1 MKKKLLICLVVLGLT
16 SGCGKVTTL
25 PNGDEALVSF
35 TNENLGISAGDLYN
49 KIKNTALSSLLDM
62 IDTKILLDKY
72 PDKESDANKYVD
84 EQYDLIKNNYKDDNG
99 KFDESKLKEEIYTY
113 YGITDIDKFKDII
126 RLNYYRTEAVN
137 DYAKKSIT
145 DKQIQKYYDE
155 NVYGDI
161 SCKHILITPEVT
173 DSMTDDEK
181 SAADKEALNKAKD
194 IIKKLKNGESFDD
207 LAKEYSNDTSN
218 KDKGGDL
225 GYFNTGDMLEE
236 FEKAAFAL
244 KKGKYTTTPVKTK
257 YGYHIIL
264 KTDEKEKPS
273 LEDKKDE
280 IINTLATELKS
291 SDATLSINALV
302 ELRKSYGM
310 NIQDDEMNKLYS
322 TYVSN
327 SLLNAKSNSSSSK

>member
-1 MKKKLLICLVVLGLT
+1 MKKKLLICLAVLGLT
-16 SGCGKVTTL
+16 SGCGKVSTL
-25 PNGDEALVSF
+25 PNGDDALVSF
-35 TNENLGISAGDLYN
+35 SNTNLGISAGDLYSEV
-49 KIKNTALSSLLDM
+49 KGTALSKLIDM

-72 PDKESDANKYVD
+72 PDKSSDADKYVN
-84 EQYDLIKNNYKDDNG
+84 EQYDLIKTNFKDDKG
-99 KFDESKLKEEIYTY
+99 KFDEEALKEQIYAY

-137 DYAKKSIT
+137 DYAKNSVT

-161 SCKHILITPEVT
+161 SCKHILITPAVT
-173 DSMTDDEK
+173 DNMSDEDK
-181 SAADKEALNKAKD
+181 TKADKEALQKAKD

-207 LAKEYSNDTSN
+207 LAKEYSDDTSN

-273 LEDKKDE
+273 LEDKKEE
-280 IINTLATELKS
+280 IINTLASEAKS
-291 SDATLSINALV
+291 NDTALSINALV
-302 ELRKSYGM
+302 ELRKEYGM
-310 NIQDDEMNKLYS
+310 NIEDDEMSKLYS
-322 TYVSN
+322 TYISN
-327 SLLNAKSNSSSSK
+327 SLLSAKSNSSK

>member
-1 MKKKLLICLVVLGLT
+1 MKKKLLICLAVLGLT
-16 SGCGKVTTL
+16 SGCGKVSTL
-25 PNGDEALVSF
+25 PNGDDALVSF
-35 TNENLGISAGDLYN
+35 SNTNLGISAGDLYSEV
-49 KIKNTALSSLLDM
+49 KGTALSKLIDM

-72 PDKESDANKYVD
+72 PDKSSDADKYVS
-84 EQYDLIKNNYKDDNG
+84 EQYDLIKTNFKDDKG
-99 KFDESKLKEEIYTY
+99 KFDEESLKEQIYAY

-137 DYAKKSIT
+137 DYAKKSVT

-161 SCKHILITPEVT
+161 SCKHILITPAVT
-173 DSMTDDEK
+173 DDMSDEDK
-181 SAADKEALNKAKD
+181 TKADKEALQKAKD

-207 LAKEYSNDTSN
+207 LAKEYSDDTSN

-273 LEDKKDE
+273 LEDKKEE
-280 IINTLATELKS
+280 IINTLVSEAKS
-291 SDATLSINALV
+291 NDTALSINALV
-302 ELRKSYGM
+302 ELRKEYGM
-310 NIQDDEMNKLYS
+310 NIEDDEMSKLYS
-322 TYVSN
+322 TYISN
-327 SLLNAKSNSSSSK
+327 SLLSAKSNSSK

>member
-1 MKKKLLICLVVLGLT
+1 MKKKLLICLAVLGLT
-16 SGCGKVTTL
+16 SGCGKVSTL
-25 PNGDEALVSF
+25 PNGDDALVSF
-35 TNENLGISAGDLYN
+35 SNTNLGISAGDLYSEV
-49 KIKNTALSSLLDM
+49 KSTALSKLIDM

-72 PDKESDANKYVD
+72 PDKSSDADKYVN
-84 EQYDLIKNNYKDDNG
+84 EQYDLIKTNFKDDKG
-99 KFDESKLKEEIYTY
+99 KFDEESLKKQIYAY

-137 DYAKKSIT
+137 DYAKNSVT
-145 DKQIQKYYDE
+145 DKQIQNYYDE

-161 SCKHILITPEVT
+161 SCKHILITPAVT
-173 DSMTDDEK
+173 DNMSDEDK
-181 SAADKEALNKAKD
+181 TKADKEALQKAKD
-194 IIKKLKNGESFDD
+194 IIKKLKKGESFDD
-207 LAKEYSNDTSN
+207 LAKEYSDDTSN

-273 LEDKKDE
+273 LEDKKEE
-280 IINTLATELKS
+280 IIKTLASEAKS
-291 SDATLSINALV
+291 SDAALSINALV
-302 ELRKSYGM
+302 ELRKEYGM
-310 NIQDDEMNKLYS
+310 NIEDDEMSKLYS
-322 TYVSN
+322 TYISN
-327 SLLNAKSNSSSSK
+327 SLLSAKSNSSK

>member
-1 MKKKLLICLVVLGLT
+1 MKKKLLICLAVLGLT
-16 SGCGKVTTL
+16 SGCGKVSTL
-25 PNGDEALVSF
+25 PNGNDALVSF
-35 TNENLGISAGDLYN
+35 SNTNLGISAGDLYSEV
-49 KIKNTALSSLLDM
+49 KGTALSKLIDM

-72 PDKESDANKYVD
+72 PDKSSDADKYVN
-84 EQYDLIKNNYKDDNG
+84 EQYDLIKTNFKDDKG
-99 KFDESKLKEEIYTY
+99 KFDEEALKEQIYAY

-137 DYAKKSIT
+137 DYAKKSVT

-161 SCKHILITPEVT
+161 SCKHILITPAVT
-173 DSMTDDEK
+173 DNMSDEDK
-181 SAADKEALNKAKD
+181 TKADKEALQKAKD

-207 LAKEYSNDTSN
+207 LAKEYSDDTSN

-273 LEDKKDE
+273 LEDKKEE
-280 IINTLATELKS
+280 IIKTLSSEAKS
-291 SDATLSINALV
+291 KDTALSINALV
-302 ELRKSYGM
+302 ELRKEYGM
-310 NIQDDEMNKLYS
+310 NIEDDEMSKLYS
-322 TYVSN
+322 TYISN
-327 SLLNAKSNSSSSK
+327 SLLSAKSKSSK

>member
-1 MKKKLLICLVVLGLT
+1 MKKKLLICLAVLGLT
-16 SGCGKVTTL
+16 SGCGKVSTL
-25 PNGDEALVSF
+25 PNGDDALVSF
-35 TNENLGISAGDLYN
+35 SNTNLGISAGDLYSEV
-49 KIKNTALSSLLDM
+49 KGTALSKLIDM

-72 PDKESDANKYVD
+72 PDKSSDADKYVN
-84 EQYDLIKNNYKDDNG
+84 EQYDLIKTNFKDDKG
-99 KFDESKLKEEIYTY
+99 KFDEESLKEQIYAY

-137 DYAKKSIT
+137 DYAKKSVT

-161 SCKHILITPEVT
+161 SCKHILITPAVT
-173 DSMTDDEK
+173 DDMSDEDK
-181 SAADKEALNKAKD
+181 TKADKEALQKAKD

-207 LAKEYSNDTSN
+207 LAKEYSDDTSN

-257 YGYHIIL
+257 YGYDIIL

-273 LEDKKDE
+273 LEDKKEE
-280 IINTLATELKS
+280 IINTLVSEAKS
-291 SDATLSINALV
+291 NDTALSINALV
-302 ELRKSYGM
+302 ELRKEYGM
-310 NIQDDEMNKLYS
+310 NIEDDEMSKLYS
-322 TYVSN
+322 TYISN
-327 SLLNAKSNSSSSK
+327 SLLSAKSNSSK

>member
-1 MKKKLLICLVVLGLT
+1 MKKKLLICLAVLGLT
-16 SGCGKVTTL
+16 SGCGKVSTL
-25 PNGDEALVSF
+25 PNGDDALVSF
-35 TNENLGISAGDLYN
+35 SNTNLGISAGDLYSEV
-49 KIKNTALSSLLDM
+49 KGTALSKLIDM

-72 PDKESDANKYVD
+72 PDKSSDADKYVN
-84 EQYDLIKNNYKDDNG
+84 EQYDLIKTNFKDDKG
-99 KFDESKLKEEIYTY
+99 KFDEESLKEQIYAY

-137 DYAKKSIT
+137 DYAKKSVT

-161 SCKHILITPEVT
+161 SCKHILITPAVT
-173 DSMTDDEK
+173 DDMSDEDK
-181 SAADKEALNKAKD
+181 TKADKEALQKAKD

-207 LAKEYSNDTSN
+207 LAKEYSDDTSN

-273 LEDKKDE
+273 LEDKKEE
-280 IINTLATELKS
+280 IISTLVSEAKS
-291 SDATLSINALV
+291 NDTALSINALV
-302 ELRKSYGM
+302 ELRKEYGM
-310 NIQDDEMNKLYS
+310 NIEDDEMSKLYS
-322 TYVSN
+322 TYISN
-327 SLLNAKSNSSSSK
+327 SLLSAKSNSSK

>member
-1 MKKKLLICLVVLGLT
+1 MKKKLLICLAVLGLT
-16 SGCGKVTTL
+16 SGCGKVSTL
-25 PNGDEALVSF
+25 PNGNDALVSF
-35 TNENLGISAGDLYN
+35 SNTNLGISAGDLYSEV
-49 KIKNTALSSLLDM
+49 KSTALSKLIDM

-72 PDKESDANKYVD
+72 PDKSSDADKYVN
-84 EQYDLIKNNYKDDNG
+84 EQYDLIKTNFKDDKG
-99 KFDESKLKEEIYTY
+99 KFDEEALKEQIYAY

-137 DYAKKSIT
+137 DYAKKSVT

-161 SCKHILITPEVT
+161 SCKHILITPAVT
-173 DSMTDDEK
+173 DNMSDEDK
-181 SAADKEALNKAKD
+181 TKADKEALQKAKD

-207 LAKEYSNDTSN
+207 LAKEYSDDTSN

-273 LEDKKDE
+273 LEDKKEE
-280 IINTLATELKS
+280 IIKTLASEAKS
-291 SDATLSINALV
+291 KDTALSINALV
-302 ELRKSYGM
+302 ELRKEYGM
-310 NIQDDEMNKLYS
+310 NIEDDEMSKLYS
-322 TYVSN
+322 TYISN
-327 SLLNAKSNSSSSK
+327 SLLSAKSNSSK

>member
-1 MKKKLLICLVVLGLT
+1 MKKKLLICLAVLGLT
-16 SGCGKVTTL
+16 SGCGKVSTL
-25 PNGDEALVSF
+25 PNGDDALVSF
-35 TNENLGISAGDLYN
+35 SNTNLGISAGDLYGEV
-49 KIKNTALSSLLDM
+49 KGTALSKLIDM

-72 PDKESDANKYVD
+72 PDKSSDADKYVN
-84 EQYDLIKNNYKDDNG
+84 EQYDLIKNNFKDDKG
-99 KFDESKLKEEIYTY
+99 KFDEESLKEQIYAY

-137 DYAKKSIT
+137 DYAKKSVT

-161 SCKHILITPEVT
+161 SCKHILITPAVT
-173 DSMTDDEK
+173 DDMSDEDK
-181 SAADKEALNKAKD
+181 TKADKEALQKAKD

-207 LAKEYSNDTSN
+207 LAKEYSDDTSN

-273 LEDKKDE
+273 LEDKKEE
-280 IINTLATELKS
+280 IINTLVSEAKS
-291 SDATLSINALV
+291 NDTALSINALV
-302 ELRKSYGM
+302 ELRKEYGM
-310 NIQDDEMNKLYS
+310 NIEDDEMSKLYS
-322 TYVSN
+322 TYISN
-327 SLLNAKSNSSSSK
+327 SLLSAKSNSSK

>member
-1 MKKKLLICLVVLGLT
+1 MKKKLLICLAVLGLT
-16 SGCGKVTTL
+16 SGCGKVSTL
-25 PNGDEALVSF
+25 PNGNEALVSF
-35 TNENLGISAGDLYN
+35 SNTNLGISAGDLYSEV
-49 KIKNTALSSLLDM
+49 KGTALSKLIDM

-72 PDKESDANKYVD
+72 PDKSSDADKYVN
-84 EQYDLIKNNYKDDNG
+84 EQYDLIKTNFKDDKG
-99 KFDESKLKEEIYTY
+99 KFDEESLKEQIYAY

-137 DYAKKSIT
+137 DYAKKSVT

-161 SCKHILITPEVT
+161 SCKHILITPAVT
-173 DSMTDDEK
+173 DNMSDEDK
-181 SAADKEALNKAKD
+181 TKADKEALQKAKD

-207 LAKEYSNDTSN
+207 LAKEYSDDTSN

-273 LEDKKDE
+273 LEDKKEE
-280 IINTLATELKS
+280 IIKTLASEAKS
-291 SDATLSINALV
+291 KDTALSINALV
-302 ELRKSYGM
+302 ELRKEYGM
-310 NIQDDEMNKLYS
+310 NIEDDEMSKLYS
-322 TYVSN
+322 TYISN
-327 SLLNAKSNSSSSK
+327 SLLSAKSNSSK

>member
-1 MKKKLLICLVVLGLT
+1 MKKKLLICLAVLGLT
-16 SGCGKVTTL
+16 SGCGKVSTL
-25 PNGDEALVSF
+25 PNGDDALVSF
-35 TNENLGISAGDLYN
+35 SNTNLGISAGDLYSEV
-49 KIKNTALSSLLDM
+49 KGTALSKLIDM

-72 PDKESDANKYVD
+72 PEKSSDADKYVN
-84 EQYDLIKNNYKDDNG
+84 EQYDLIKTNFKDDNG
-99 KFDESKLKEEIYTY
+99 KFDEESLKEQIYAY

-137 DYAKKSIT
+137 DYAKNSVT

-161 SCKHILITPEVT
+161 SCKHILITPAVT
-173 DSMTDDEK
+173 DDMSDEDK
-181 SAADKEALNKAKD
+181 TKADKEALQKAKD

-207 LAKEYSNDTSN
+207 LAKEYSDDTSN

-273 LEDKKDE
+273 LEDKKEE
-280 IINTLATELKS
+280 IIDTLASEAKS
-291 SDATLSINALV
+291 NDTALSINALV
-302 ELRKSYGM
+302 ELRKEYGM
-310 NIQDDEMNKLYS
+310 NIEDDEMNKLYS
-322 TYVSN
+322 TYISN
-327 SLLNAKSNSSSSK
+327 SLLSAKSNSSK

>member
-1 MKKKLLICLVVLGLT
+1 MKKKLLICLAVLGLT
-16 SGCGKVTTL
+16 SGCGKVSTL
-25 PNGDEALVSF
+25 PNGDDALVSF
-35 TNENLGISAGDLYN
+35 SNTNLGISAGDLYSEV
-49 KIKNTALSSLLDM
+49 KGTALSKLIDM

-72 PDKESDANKYVD
+72 PDKSSDADKYVN
-84 EQYDLIKNNYKDDNG
+84 EQYDLIKNNFKDDKG
-99 KFDESKLKEEIYTY
+99 KFDEESLKEQIYAY
-113 YGITDIDKFKDII
+113 YGITGIDKFKDII

-137 DYAKKSIT
+137 DYAKKSVT

-161 SCKHILITPEVT
+161 SCKHILITPAVT
-173 DSMTDDEK
+173 DDMSDEDK
-181 SAADKEALNKAKD
+181 TKADKEALQKAKD

-207 LAKEYSNDTSN
+207 LAKEYSDDTSN

-273 LEDKKDE
+273 LEDKKEE
-280 IINTLATELKS
+280 IINTLVSEAKS
-291 SDATLSINALV
+291 NDTALSINALV
-302 ELRKSYGM
+302 ELRKEYGM
-310 NIQDDEMNKLYS
+310 NIEDDELSKLYS
-322 TYVSN
+322 TYISN
-327 SLLNAKSNSSSSK
+327 SLLSAKSNSSK

>member
-1 MKKKLLICLVVLGLT
+1 MKKKLLICLAVLGLT
-16 SGCGKVTTL
+16 SGCGKVSTL
-25 PNGDEALVSF
+25 PNGDDALVSF
-35 TNENLGISAGDLYN
+35 SNTNLGISAGDLYSEV
-49 KIKNTALSSLLDM
+49 KGTALSKLIDM

-72 PDKESDANKYVD
+72 PDKSSDADKYVN
-84 EQYDLIKNNYKDDNG
+84 EQYDLIKTNFKDDKG
-99 KFDESKLKEEIYTY
+99 KFDEESLKEQIYAY

-137 DYAKKSIT
+137 DYAKKSVT

-161 SCKHILITPEVT
+161 SCKHILITPAVT
-173 DSMTDDEK
+173 DDMSDEDK
-181 SAADKEALNKAKD
+181 TKADKEALQKAKD

-207 LAKEYSNDTSN
+207 LAKEYSDDTSN

-236 FEKAAFAL
+236 FENAAFAL

-273 LEDKKDE
+273 LEDKKEE
-280 IINTLATELKS
+280 IINTLVSEAKS
-291 SDATLSINALV
+291 NDTALSINALV
-302 ELRKSYGM
+302 ELRKEYGM
-310 NIQDDEMNKLYS
+310 NIEDDEMSKLYS
-322 TYVSN
+322 TYISN
-327 SLLNAKSNSSSSK
+327 SLLSAKSNSSK

>member
-1 MKKKLLICLVVLGLT
+1 MKKKLLICLAVLGLT
-16 SGCGKVTTL
+16 SGCGKVSTL
-25 PNGDEALVSF
+25 PNGDDALVSF
-35 TNENLGISAGDLYN
+35 SNTNLGISAGDLYSEV
-49 KIKNTALSSLLDM
+49 KGTALSKLIDM

-72 PDKESDANKYVD
+72 PDKSSDADKYVN
-84 EQYDLIKNNYKDDNG
+84 EQYDLIKTNFKDDKG
-99 KFDESKLKEEIYTY
+99 KFDEEALKEQIYAY

-137 DYAKKSIT
+137 DYAKKSVT

-161 SCKHILITPEVT
+161 SCKHILITPAVT
-173 DSMTDDEK
+173 DDMSDEDK
-181 SAADKEALNKAKD
+181 TKADKEALQKAKD

-207 LAKEYSNDTSN
+207 LAKEYSDDTSN

-273 LEDKKDE
+273 LEDKKEE
-280 IINTLATELKS
+280 IIKTLASEAKS
-291 SDATLSINALV
+291 NDTVLSINALV
-302 ELRKSYGM
+302 ELRKEYGM
-310 NIQDDEMNKLYS
+310 NIEDDEMSKLYS
-322 TYVSN
+322 TYISN
-327 SLLNAKSNSSSSK
+327 SLLSAKSNSSK

>member
-1 MKKKLLICLVVLGLT
+1 MKKKLLICLAVLGLT
-16 SGCGKVTTL
+16 SGCGKVSTL
-25 PNGDEALVSF
+25 PNGNDALVSF
-35 TNENLGISAGDLYN
+35 SNTNLGISAGDLYSEV
-49 KIKNTALSSLLDM
+49 KGTALSKLIDM

-72 PDKESDANKYVD
+72 PDKSSDADKYVN
-84 EQYDLIKNNYKDDNG
+84 EQYDLIKTNFKDDKG
-99 KFDESKLKEEIYTY
+99 KFDEESLKEQIYAY

-137 DYAKKSIT
+137 DYAKKSVT

-161 SCKHILITPEVT
+161 SCKHILITPAVT
-173 DSMTDDEK
+173 DNMSDEDK
-181 SAADKEALNKAKD
+181 TKADKEALQKAKD

-207 LAKEYSNDTSN
+207 LAKEYSDDTSN

-273 LEDKKDE
+273 LEDKKEE
-280 IINTLATELKS
+280 IIKTLASEAKS
-291 SDATLSINALV
+291 KDTALSINALV
-302 ELRKSYGM
+302 ELRKEYGM
-310 NIQDDEMNKLYS
+310 NIEDDEMNKLYS
-322 TYVSN
+322 TYISN
-327 SLLNAKSNSSSSK
+327 SLLSAKSKSSK

>member
-1 MKKKLLICLVVLGLT
+1 MKKKLLICLAVLGLT
-16 SGCGKVTTL
+16 SGCGKVSTL
-25 PNGDEALVSF
+25 PNGDDALVSF
-35 TNENLGISAGDLYN
+35 SNTNLGISAGDLYSEV
-49 KIKNTALSSLLDM
+49 KGTALSKLIDM

-72 PDKESDANKYVD
+72 PDKSSDADKYVN
-84 EQYDLIKNNYKDDNG
+84 EQYDLIKTNFKDDKG
-99 KFDESKLKEEIYTY
+99 KFDEESLKEQIYAY

-137 DYAKKSIT
+137 DYAKKSVT

-161 SCKHILITPEVT
+161 SCKHILITPAVT
-173 DSMTDDEK
+173 DDMSDEDK
-181 SAADKEALNKAKD
+181 TKADKEALQKAKD

-207 LAKEYSNDTSN
+207 LAKEYSDDTSN

-273 LEDKKDE
+273 LEDKKEE
-280 IINTLATELKS
+280 IIKTLADDAKS
-291 SDATLSINALV
+291 KDTALSINALI
-302 ELRKSYGM
+302 ELRKEYGM
-310 NIQDDEMNKLYS
+310 NIEDDEMSKLYS
-322 TYVSN
+322 TYISN
-327 SLLNAKSNSSSSK
+327 SLLSAKSNSSK

>member
-1 MKKKLLICLVVLGLT
+1 MRKFRFLLATLLLVAIPLGVNAEE
-16 SGCGKVTTL
+16 K
-25 PNGDEALVSF
+25 
-35 TNENLGISAGDLYN
+35 
-49 KIKNTALSSLLDM
+49 
-62 IDTKILLDKY
+62 
-72 PDKESDANKYVD
+72 
-84 EQYDLIKNNYKDDNG
+84 LIKTNFKDDKG
-99 KFDESKLKEEIYTY
+99 KFDEESLKEQIYAY

-137 DYAKKSIT
+137 DYAKKSVT

-161 SCKHILITPEVT
+161 SCKHILITPAVT
-173 DSMTDDEK
+173 DDMSDEDK
-181 SAADKEALNKAKD
+181 TKADKEALQKAKD

-207 LAKEYSNDTSN
+207 LAKEYSDDTSN

-273 LEDKKDE
+273 LEDKKEE
-280 IINTLATELKS
+280 IINTLVSEAKS
-291 SDATLSINALV
+291 NDTALSINALV
-302 ELRKSYGM
+302 ELRKEYGM
-310 NIQDDEMNKLYS
+310 NIEDDEMSKLYS
-322 TYVSN
+322 TYISN
-327 SLLNAKSNSSSSK
+327 SLLSAKSNSSK

>member
-1 MKKKLLICLVVLGLT
+1 MKKKLLICLAVLGLT
-16 SGCGKVTTL
+16 SGCGKVSTL
-25 PNGDEALVSF
+25 PNGDDALVSF
-35 TNENLGISAGDLYN
+35 SNTNLGISAGDLYSEV
-49 KIKNTALSSLLDM
+49 KGTALSKLIDM

-72 PDKESDANKYVD
+72 PDKSSDADKYVN
-84 EQYDLIKNNYKDDNG
+84 EQYDLIKTNFKDDKG
-99 KFDESKLKEEIYTY
+99 KFDEESLKEQIYAY

-126 RLNYYRTEAVN
+126 RLNYYRTEAIN
-137 DYAKKSIT
+137 DYAKKSVT

-161 SCKHILITPEVT
+161 SCKHILITPAVT
-173 DSMTDDEK
+173 DDMSDEDK
-181 SAADKEALNKAKD
+181 TKADKEALQKAKD

-207 LAKEYSNDTSN
+207 LAKEYSDDTSN

-273 LEDKKDE
+273 LEDKKEE
-280 IINTLATELKS
+280 IIKTLADDAKS
-291 SDATLSINALV
+291 KDTALSINALV
-302 ELRKSYGM
+302 ELRKEYGM
-310 NIQDDEMNKLYS
+310 NIEDDEMSKLYS
-322 TYVSN
+322 TYISN
-327 SLLNAKSNSSSSK
+327 SLLSAKSNSSK

>member
-1 MKKKLLICLVVLGLT
+1 MKKKLLICLAVLGLT
-16 SGCGKVTTL
+16 SGCGKVSTL
-25 PNGDEALVSF
+25 PNGNDALVSF
-35 TNENLGISAGDLYN
+35 SNTNLGISAGDLYSEV
-49 KIKNTALSSLLDM
+49 KGTALSKLIDM

-72 PDKESDANKYVD
+72 PDKSSDADKYVN
-84 EQYDLIKNNYKDDNG
+84 EQYDLIKTNFKDDKG
-99 KFDESKLKEEIYTY
+99 KFDEESLKEQIYAY

-137 DYAKKSIT
+137 DYAKKSVT

-161 SCKHILITPEVT
+161 SCKHILITPAVT
-173 DSMTDDEK
+173 DNMSDEDK
-181 SAADKEALNKAKD
+181 TKADKEALQKAKD

-207 LAKEYSNDTSN
+207 LVKEYSDDTSN

-273 LEDKKDE
+273 LEDKKEE
-280 IINTLATELKS
+280 IIKTLASEAKS
-291 SDATLSINALV
+291 KDTALSINALV
-302 ELRKSYGM
+302 ELRKEYGM
-310 NIQDDEMNKLYS
+310 NIEDDEMSKLYS
-322 TYVSN
+322 TYISN
-327 SLLNAKSNSSSSK
+327 SLLSAKSNSSK

>member
-1 MKKKLLICLVVLGLT
+1 MKKKLLICLAVLGLT
-16 SGCGKVTTL
+16 SGCGKVSTL
-25 PNGDEALVSF
+25 PNGDDALVSF
-35 TNENLGISAGDLYN
+35 SNTNLGISAGDLYSEV
-49 KIKNTALSSLLDM
+49 KGTALSKLIDM

-72 PDKESDANKYVD
+72 PDKSSDADKYVN
-84 EQYDLIKNNYKDDNG
+84 EQYDLIKTNFKDDNG
-99 KFDESKLKEEIYTY
+99 KFDEESLKEQIYAY

-137 DYAKKSIT
+137 DYAKNSVT

-161 SCKHILITPEVT
+161 SCKHILITPAVT
-173 DSMTDDEK
+173 DDMSDEDK
-181 SAADKEALNKAKD
+181 TKADKEALQKTKD

-207 LAKEYSNDTSN
+207 LAKEYSDDTSN

-273 LEDKKDE
+273 LEDKKEE
-280 IINTLATELKS
+280 IINTLASEAKS
-291 SDATLSINALV
+291 NDAALSINALV
-302 ELRKSYGM
+302 ELRKEYGM
-310 NIQDDEMNKLYS
+310 NIEDDEMNKLYS
-322 TYVSN
+322 TYISN
-327 SLLNAKSNSSSSK
+327 SLLSAKSNNSK

>member
-1 MKKKLLICLVVLGLT
+1 MKKKLLICLAVLGLT
-16 SGCGKVTTL
+16 SGCGKVSTS
-25 PNGDEALVSF
+25 PNGDDALVSF
-35 TNENLGISAGDLYN
+35 SNTNLGISAGDLYSEV
-49 KIKNTALSSLLDM
+49 KGTALSKLIDM

-72 PDKESDANKYVD
+72 PDKSSDADKYVN
-84 EQYDLIKNNYKDDNG
+84 EQYDLIKTNFKDDKG
-99 KFDESKLKEEIYTY
+99 KFDEEALKEQIYAY

-137 DYAKKSIT
+137 DYAKKSVT

-161 SCKHILITPEVT
+161 SCKHILITPAVT
-173 DSMTDDEK
+173 DNMSDEDK
-181 SAADKEALNKAKD
+181 TKADKEALQKAKD

-207 LAKEYSNDTSN
+207 LAKEYSDDTSN

-273 LEDKKDE
+273 LEDKKEE
-280 IINTLATELKS
+280 IIKTLASEAKS
-291 SDATLSINALV
+291 KDTALSINALV
-302 ELRKSYGM
+302 ELRKEYGM
-310 NIQDDEMNKLYS
+310 NIEDDEMSKLYS
-322 TYVSN
+322 TYISN
-327 SLLNAKSNSSSSK
+327 SLLSAKSNSSK

>member
-1 MKKKLLICLVVLGLT
+1 MKKKLLICLAVLGLT
-16 SGCGKVTTL
+16 SGCGKVSTL
-25 PNGDEALVSF
+25 PNGNDALVSF
-35 TNENLGISAGDLYN
+35 SNTNLGISAGDLYSEV
-49 KIKNTALSSLLDM
+49 KGTALSKLIDM

-72 PDKESDANKYVD
+72 PDKSSDADKYVN
-84 EQYDLIKNNYKDDNG
+84 EQYDLIKTNFKDDKG
-99 KFDESKLKEEIYTY
+99 KFDEEALKEQIYAY

-137 DYAKKSIT
+137 DYAKKSVT

-161 SCKHILITPEVT
+161 SCKHILITPAVT
-173 DSMTDDEK
+173 DNMSDEDK
-181 SAADKEALNKAKD
+181 TKADKEALQKAKD

-207 LAKEYSNDTSN
+207 LAKEHSDDTSN

-273 LEDKKDE
+273 LEDKKEE
-280 IINTLATELKS
+280 IIKTLASEAKS
-291 SDATLSINALV
+291 KDTALSINALV
-302 ELRKSYGM
+302 ELRKEYGM
-310 NIQDDEMNKLYS
+310 NIEDDEMSKLYS
-322 TYVSN
+322 TYISN
-327 SLLNAKSNSSSSK
+327 SLLNAKSNSSK

>member
-1 MKKKLLICLVVLGLT
+1 MKKKLLICLAVLGLT
-16 SGCGKVTTL
+16 SGCGKVSTL
-25 PNGDEALVSF
+25 PNGDDALVSF
-35 TNENLGISAGDLYN
+35 SNTNLGISAGDLYSEV
-49 KIKNTALSSLLDM
+49 KGTALSKLIDM

-72 PDKESDANKYVD
+72 PDKSSDADKYVN
-84 EQYDLIKNNYKDDNG
+84 EQYDLIKTNFKDDNG
-99 KFDESKLKEEIYTY
+99 KFDEKSLKEQIYAL

-137 DYAKKSIT
+137 DYAKKSVT

-161 SCKHILITPEVT
+161 SCKHILITPAVT
-173 DSMTDDEK
+173 DNMSDEDK
-181 SAADKEALNKAKD
+181 TKADKEALQKAKD

-207 LAKEYSNDTSN
+207 LAKEYSDDTSN

-273 LEDKKDE
+273 LEDKKEE
-280 IINTLATELKS
+280 IIKTLASEAKS
-291 SDATLSINALV
+291 KDTALSINALV
-302 ELRKSYGM
+302 ELRKEYGM
-310 NIQDDEMNKLYS
+310 NIEDDEMSKLYS
-322 TYVSN
+322 TYISN
-327 SLLNAKSNSSSSK
+327 SLLSAKSNSSK

>member
-1 MKKKLLICLVVLGLT
+1 MKKKLLICLAVLGLT
-16 SGCGKVTTL
+16 SGCGKVSTL
-25 PNGDEALVSF
+25 PNGDDALVSF
-35 TNENLGISAGDLYN
+35 SNTNLGISAGDLYSEV
-49 KIKNTALSSLLDM
+49 KGTALSKLIDM

-72 PDKESDANKYVD
+72 PDKSSDADKYVN
-84 EQYDLIKNNYKDDNG
+84 EQYDLIKTNFKDDKG
-99 KFDESKLKEEIYTY
+99 KFDEESLKEQIYAY

-137 DYAKKSIT
+137 DYAKKSVT

-161 SCKHILITPEVT
+161 SCKHILITPAVT
-173 DSMTDDEK
+173 DNMSDEDK
-181 SAADKEALNKAKD
+181 TKADKEALQKAKD

-207 LAKEYSNDTSN
+207 LAKEYSDDTSN

-257 YGYHIIL
+257 YGYNIIL

-273 LEDKKDE
+273 LEDKKEE
-280 IINTLATELKS
+280 IIKTLASEAKS
-291 SDATLSINALV
+291 KDTALSINALV
-302 ELRKSYGM
+302 ELRKEYGM
-310 NIQDDEMNKLYS
+310 NIEDDEMSKLYS
-322 TYVSN
+322 TYISN
-327 SLLNAKSNSSSSK
+327 SLLSAKSNSSK

>member
-1 MKKKLLICLVVLGLT
+1 MKKKLLICLAVLGLT
-16 SGCGKVTTL
+16 SGCGKVSTL
-25 PNGDEALVSF
+25 PNGDDALVSF
-35 TNENLGISAGDLYN
+35 SNTNLGISAGDLYSEV
-49 KIKNTALSSLLDM
+49 KGTALSKLIDM

-72 PDKESDANKYVD
+72 PDKSSDADKYVN
-84 EQYDLIKNNYKDDNG
+84 EQYDLIKTNFKDDKG
-99 KFDESKLKEEIYTY
+99 KFDEEALKEQIYAY

-137 DYAKKSIT
+137 DYAKKSVT

-161 SCKHILITPEVT
+161 SCKHILITPAVT
-173 DSMTDDEK
+173 DNMSDEDK
-181 SAADKEALNKAKD
+181 TKADKEALQKAKD

-207 LAKEYSNDTSN
+207 LAKEYSDDTSN

-273 LEDKKDE
+273 LEDKKEE
-280 IINTLATELKS
+280 IIKTLASEAKS
-291 SDATLSINALV
+291 KDTALSINALV
-302 ELRKSYGM
+302 ELRKEYGM
-310 NIQDDEMNKLYS
+310 NIEDDEMSKLYS
-322 TYVSN
+322 TYISN
-327 SLLNAKSNSSSSK
+327 SLLSAKSKSSK

>member
-1 MKKKLLICLVVLGLT
+1 MKKKLLICLAVLGLT
-16 SGCGKVTTL
+16 SGCGKVSTL
-25 PNGDEALVSF
+25 PNGDDALVSF
-35 TNENLGISAGDLYN
+35 SNTNLGISAGDLYSEV
-49 KIKNTALSSLLDM
+49 KGTALSKLIDM

-72 PDKESDANKYVD
+72 PDKSSDADKYVN
-84 EQYDLIKNNYKDDNG
+84 EQYDLIKTNFKDDKG
-99 KFDESKLKEEIYTY
+99 KFDEEALKEQIYAY

-137 DYAKKSIT
+137 DYAKKSVT

-161 SCKHILITPEVT
+161 SCKHILITPAVT
-173 DSMTDDEK
+173 DDMSDEDK
-181 SAADKEALNKAKD
+181 TKADKEALQKAKD

-207 LAKEYSNDTSN
+207 LAKEYSDDTSN

-273 LEDKKDE
+273 LEDKKEE
-280 IINTLATELKS
+280 IIKTLADDAKS
-291 SDATLSINALV
+291 KDTALSINALV
-302 ELRKSYGM
+302 ELRKEYGM
-310 NIQDDEMNKLYS
+310 NIEDDEMSKLYS
-322 TYVSN
+322 TYISN
-327 SLLNAKSNSSSSK
+327 SLLSAKSNSSK

>member
-1 MKKKLLICLVVLGLT
+1 MKKKLLICLAVLGLT
-16 SGCGKVTTL
+16 SGCGKVSTL
-25 PNGDEALVSF
+25 PNGNDALVSF
-35 TNENLGISAGDLYN
+35 SNTNLGISAGDLYSEV
-49 KIKNTALSSLLDM
+49 KGTALSKLIDM

-72 PDKESDANKYVD
+72 PDKSSDADKYVN
-84 EQYDLIKNNYKDDNG
+84 EQYDLIKTNFKDDKG
-99 KFDESKLKEEIYTY
+99 KFDEEALKEQIYAY

-137 DYAKKSIT
+137 DYAKKSVT

-161 SCKHILITPEVT
+161 SCKHILITPAVT
-173 DSMTDDEK
+173 DDMSDEDK
-181 SAADKEALNKAKD
+181 TKADKEALQKAKD

-207 LAKEYSNDTSN
+207 LAKEYSDDTSN

-273 LEDKKDE
+273 LEDKKEE
-280 IINTLATELKS
+280 IIKTLASEAKS
-291 SDATLSINALV
+291 NDTALSINALV
-302 ELRKSYGM
+302 ELRKEYGM
-310 NIQDDEMNKLYS
+310 NIEDDEMSKLYS
-322 TYVSN
+322 TYISN
-327 SLLNAKSNSSSSK
+327 SLLSAKSKSSK

>member
-1 MKKKLLICLVVLGLT
+1 MKKKLLICLAVLGLT
-16 SGCGKVTTL
+16 SGCGKVSTL
-25 PNGDEALVSF
+25 PNGNDALVSF
-35 TNENLGISAGDLYN
+35 SNTNLGISAGDLYSEV
-49 KIKNTALSSLLDM
+49 KSTALSKLIDM

-72 PDKESDANKYVD
+72 PDKSSDADKYVD
-84 EQYDLIKNNYKDDNG
+84 EQYDLIKTNFKDDKG
-99 KFDESKLKEEIYTY
+99 KFDEEALKEQIYAY

-137 DYAKKSIT
+137 DYAKKSVT

-155 NVYGDI
+155 KVYGDI
-161 SCKHILITPEVT
+161 SCKHILITPAVT
-173 DSMTDDEK
+173 DNMSDEDK
-181 SAADKEALNKAKD
+181 TKADKEALQKAKD

-207 LAKEYSNDTSN
+207 LAKEYSDDTSN

-273 LEDKKDE
+273 LEDKKEE
-280 IINTLATELKS
+280 IIKTLASEAKS
-291 SDATLSINALV
+291 KDTALSINALV
-302 ELRKSYGM
+302 ELRKEYGM
-310 NIQDDEMNKLYS
+310 NIEDDEMSKLYS
-322 TYVSN
+322 TYISN
-327 SLLNAKSNSSSSK
+327 SLLSAKSNSSK

>member
-1 MKKKLLICLVVLGLT
+1 MKKKLLICLAVLGLT
-16 SGCGKVTTL
+16 SGCGKVSTL
-25 PNGDEALVSF
+25 PNGNDALVSF
-35 TNENLGISAGDLYN
+35 SNTNLGISTGDLYSEV
-49 KIKNTALSSLLDM
+49 KGTALSKLIDM

-72 PDKESDANKYVD
+72 PDKSSDADKYVN
-84 EQYDLIKNNYKDDNG
+84 EQYDLIKTNFKDDKG
-99 KFDESKLKEEIYTY
+99 KFDEESLKEQIYAY

-137 DYAKKSIT
+137 DYAKKSVT

-161 SCKHILITPEVT
+161 SCKHILITPAVT
-173 DSMTDDEK
+173 DNMSDEDK
-181 SAADKEALNKAKD
+181 TKADKEALQKAKD

-207 LAKEYSNDTSN
+207 LAKEYSDDTSN

-273 LEDKKDE
+273 LEDKKEE
-280 IINTLATELKS
+280 IIKTLASEAKS
-291 SDATLSINALV
+291 KDTALSINALV
-302 ELRKSYGM
+302 ELRKEYGM
-310 NIQDDEMNKLYS
+310 NIEDDEMSKLYS
-322 TYVSN
+322 TYISN
-327 SLLNAKSNSSSSK
+327 SLLSAKSKSSK

>member
-1 MKKKLLICLVVLGLT
+1 MKKKLLICLAVLGLT
-16 SGCGKVTTL
+16 SGCGKVSTL
-25 PNGDEALVSF
+25 PNGDDALVSF
-35 TNENLGISAGDLYN
+35 SNTNLGISAGDLYSEV
-49 KIKNTALSSLLDM
+49 KGTALSKLIDM

-72 PDKESDANKYVD
+72 PDKSSDADKYVN
-84 EQYDLIKNNYKDDNG
+84 EQYDLIKTNFKDDKG
-99 KFDESKLKEEIYTY
+99 KFDEESLKEQIYAY

-137 DYAKKSIT
+137 DYAKKSVT

-161 SCKHILITPEVT
+161 SCKHILITPAVT
-173 DSMTDDEK
+173 DDMSDEDK
-181 SAADKEALNKAKD
+181 TKADKEALQKAKD

-207 LAKEYSNDTSN
+207 LAKEYSDDTSN

-273 LEDKKDE
+273 LEDKKEE
-280 IINTLATELKS
+280 IINTLVSEAKS
-291 SDATLSINALV
+291 NDTALSINALV
-302 ELRKSYGM
+302 ELRKEYGM
-310 NIQDDEMNKLYS
+310 NVEDDEMSKLYS
-322 TYVSN
+322 TYISN
-327 SLLNAKSNSSSSK
+327 SLLSAKSNSSK

>member
-1 MKKKLLICLVVLGLT
+1 MKKKLLICLAVLGLT
-16 SGCGKVTTL
+16 SGCGKVSTL
-25 PNGDEALVSF
+25 PNGNDALVSF
-35 TNENLGISAGDLYN
+35 SNTNLGISAGDLYSEV
-49 KIKNTALSSLLDM
+49 KGTALSKLIDM

-72 PDKESDANKYVD
+72 PDKSSDADKYVN
-84 EQYDLIKNNYKDDNG
+84 EQYDLIKTNFKDDKG
-99 KFDESKLKEEIYTY
+99 KFDEEALKEQIYAY

-137 DYAKKSIT
+137 DYAKKSVT

-161 SCKHILITPEVT
+161 SCKHILITPAVT
-173 DSMTDDEK
+173 DNMSDEDK
-181 SAADKEALNKAKD
+181 TKADKEALQKAKD

-207 LAKEYSNDTSN
+207 LAKEYSDDTSN

-273 LEDKKDE
+273 LEDKKEE
-280 IINTLATELKS
+280 IIKTLADDAKS
-291 SDATLSINALV
+291 KDTALSINALV
-302 ELRKSYGM
+302 ELRKEYGM
-310 NIQDDEMNKLYS
+310 NIEDDEISKLYS
-322 TYVSN
+322 TYISN
-327 SLLNAKSNSSSSK
+327 SLLSAKSKSSK

>member
-1 MKKKLLICLVVLGLT
+1 MKKKLLICLAVLGLT
-16 SGCGKVTTL
+16 SGCGKVSTL
-25 PNGDEALVSF
+25 PNGDDALVSF
-35 TNENLGISAGDLYN
+35 SNTNLGISAGDLYSEV
-49 KIKNTALSSLLDM
+49 KGTALSKLIDM

-72 PDKESDANKYVD
+72 PDKSSDADKYVN
-84 EQYDLIKNNYKDDNG
+84 EQYDLIKTNFKDDKG
-99 KFDESKLKEEIYTY
+99 KFDEESLKEQIYAY

-137 DYAKKSIT
+137 DYAKKSVT

-161 SCKHILITPEVT
+161 SCKHILITPAVT
-173 DSMTDDEK
+173 DDMSDEDK
-181 SAADKEALNKAKD
+181 TKADKEALQKAKD

-207 LAKEYSNDTSN
+207 LAKEYSDDTSN

-273 LEDKKDE
+273 LEDKKEE
-280 IINTLATELKS
+280 IISTLAAEAKS
-291 SDATLSINALV
+291 NDTALSINALV
-302 ELRKSYGM
+302 ELRKEYGM
-310 NIQDDEMNKLYS
+310 NIEDDEMSKLYS
-322 TYVSN
+322 TYISN
-327 SLLNAKSNSSSSK
+327 SLLSAKSNSSK

>member
-1 MKKKLLICLVVLGLT
+1 MKKKLLICLAVLGLT
-16 SGCGKVTTL
+16 SGCGKVSTL
-25 PNGDEALVSF
+25 PNGDDALVSF
-35 TNENLGISAGDLYN
+35 SNTNLGISAADLYSEV
-49 KIKNTALSSLLDM
+49 KGTALSKLIDM

-72 PDKESDANKYVD
+72 PDKSSDADKYVN
-84 EQYDLIKNNYKDDNG
+84 EQYDLIKTNFKDDKG
-99 KFDESKLKEEIYTY
+99 KFDEEALKEQIYAY

-137 DYAKKSIT
+137 DYAKKSVT

-161 SCKHILITPEVT
+161 SCKHILITPAVT
-173 DSMTDDEK
+173 DDMSDEDK
-181 SAADKEALNKAKD
+181 TKADKEALQKAKD

-207 LAKEYSNDTSN
+207 LAKEYSDDTSN

-273 LEDKKDE
+273 LEDKKEE
-280 IINTLATELKS
+280 IIKTLADDAKS
-291 SDATLSINALV
+291 KDTALSINALV
-302 ELRKSYGM
+302 ELRKEYGM
-310 NIQDDEMNKLYS
+310 NIEDDEMSKLYS
-322 TYVSN
+322 TYISN
-327 SLLNAKSNSSSSK
+327 SLLSAKSNSSK

>member
-1 MKKKLLICLVVLGLT
+1 MKKKLLICLAVLGLT
-16 SGCGKVTTL
+16 SGCGKVSTL
-25 PNGDEALVSF
+25 PNGNDALVSF
-35 TNENLGISAGDLYN
+35 SNANLGISAGDLYSEV
-49 KIKNTALSSLLDM
+49 KGTALSKLIDM

-72 PDKESDANKYVD
+72 PDKSSDADKYVN
-84 EQYDLIKNNYKDDNG
+84 EQYDLIKTNFKDDKG
-99 KFDESKLKEEIYTY
+99 KFDEESLKEQIYAY

-137 DYAKKSIT
+137 DYAKKSVT

-161 SCKHILITPEVT
+161 SCKHILITPAVT
-173 DSMTDDEK
+173 DNMSDEDK
-181 SAADKEALNKAKD
+181 TKADKEALQKAKD

-207 LAKEYSNDTSN
+207 LAKEYSDDTSN

-273 LEDKKDE
+273 LEDKKEE
-280 IINTLATELKS
+280 IIKTLASEAKS
-291 SDATLSINALV
+291 KDTALSINALV
-302 ELRKSYGM
+302 ELRKEYGM
-310 NIQDDEMNKLYS
+310 NIEDDEMSKLYS
-322 TYVSN
+322 TYISN
-327 SLLNAKSNSSSSK
+327 SLLSAKSNSSK

>member
-1 MKKKLLICLVVLGLT
+1 MKKKLLICLAVLGLT
-16 SGCGKVTTL
+16 SGCGKVSTL
-25 PNGDEALVSF
+25 PNGDDALVSF
-35 TNENLGISAGDLYN
+35 SNTNLGISAGDLYSEV
-49 KIKNTALSSLLDM
+49 KGTALSKLIDM

-72 PDKESDANKYVD
+72 PDKSSDADKYVN
-84 EQYDLIKNNYKDDNG
+84 EQYDLIKTNFKDDNG
-99 KFDESKLKEEIYTY
+99 KFDEKSLKEQIYAL

-137 DYAKKSIT
+137 DYAKKSVT

-161 SCKHILITPEVT
+161 SCKHILITPAVT
-173 DSMTDDEK
+173 DNMSDEDK
-181 SAADKEALNKAKD
+181 TKADKETLQKAKD

-207 LAKEYSNDTSN
+207 LAKEYSDDTSN

-273 LEDKKDE
+273 LEDKKEE
-280 IINTLATELKS
+280 IIKTLASEAKS
-291 SDATLSINALV
+291 KDTALSINALV
-302 ELRKSYGM
+302 ELRKEYGM
-310 NIQDDEMNKLYS
+310 NIEDDEMSKLYS
-322 TYVSN
+322 TYISN
-327 SLLNAKSNSSSSK
+327 SLLSAKSNSSK

>member
-1 MKKKLLICLVVLGLT
+1 MKKKLLICLAILGLT
-16 SGCGKVTTL
+16 SGCGKVSTL
-25 PNGDEALVSF
+25 PNGDDALVSF
-35 TNENLGISAGDLYN
+35 SNTNLGISAGDLYSEV
-49 KIKNTALSSLLDM
+49 KGTALSKLIDM

-72 PDKESDANKYVD
+72 PDKSSDADKYVN
-84 EQYDLIKNNYKDDNG
+84 EQYDLIKTNFKDDKG
-99 KFDESKLKEEIYTY
+99 KFDEESLKEQIYAY

-137 DYAKKSIT
+137 DYAKKSVT

-161 SCKHILITPEVT
+161 SCKHILITPAVT
-173 DSMTDDEK
+173 DDMSDEDK
-181 SAADKEALNKAKD
+181 TKADKEALQKAKD

-207 LAKEYSNDTSN
+207 LAKEYSDDTSN

-273 LEDKKDE
+273 LEDKKEE
-280 IINTLATELKS
+280 IINTLVSEAKS
-291 SDATLSINALV
+291 NDTALSINALV
-302 ELRKSYGM
+302 ELRKEYGM
-310 NIQDDEMNKLYS
+310 NIEDDEMSKLYS
-322 TYVSN
+322 TYISN
-327 SLLNAKSNSSSSK
+327 SLLSAKSNSSK

>member
-1 MKKKLLICLVVLGLT
+1 MKKKLLICLAVLGLT
-16 SGCGKVTTL
+16 SGCGKVSTL
-25 PNGDEALVSF
+25 PNGDDALVSF
-35 TNENLGISAGDLYN
+35 SNTNLGISAGDLYSEV
-49 KIKNTALSSLLDM
+49 KGTALSKLIDM

-72 PDKESDANKYVD
+72 PDKSSDADKYVN
-84 EQYDLIKNNYKDDNG
+84 EQYDLIKTNFKDDKG
-99 KFDESKLKEEIYTY
+99 KFDEESLKEQIYAY

-137 DYAKKSIT
+137 DYAKKSVT

-161 SCKHILITPEVT
+161 SCKHILITPAVT
-173 DSMTDDEK
+173 DDMSDEDK
-181 SAADKEALNKAKD
+181 TKADKEALQKAKD

-207 LAKEYSNDTSN
+207 LAKEYSDDTSN

-236 FEKAAFAL
+236 FEKAAFDL

-273 LEDKKDE
+273 LEDKKEE
-280 IINTLATELKS
+280 IISTLASEAKS
-291 SDATLSINALV
+291 NDTALSINALV
-302 ELRKSYGM
+302 ELRKEYGM
-310 NIQDDEMNKLYS
+310 NIEDDEMSKLYS
-322 TYVSN
+322 TYISN
-327 SLLNAKSNSSSSK
+327 SLLSAKSNSSK

>member
-1 MKKKLLICLVVLGLT
+1 MKKKLLICLAVLGLT
-16 SGCGKVTTL
+16 SGCGKVSTL
-25 PNGDEALVSF
+25 PNGNDALVSF
-35 TNENLGISAGDLYN
+35 SNTNLGISAGDLYSEV
-49 KIKNTALSSLLDM
+49 KGTALSKLIDM

-72 PDKESDANKYVD
+72 PDKSSDADKYVN
-84 EQYDLIKNNYKDDNG
+84 EQYDLIKTNFKDDKG
-99 KFDESKLKEEIYTY
+99 KFDEEALKEQIYAY

-137 DYAKKSIT
+137 DYAKKSVT

-161 SCKHILITPEVT
+161 SCKHILITPAVT
-173 DSMTDDEK
+173 DNMSDEDK
-181 SAADKEALNKAKD
+181 TKADKEALQKAKD

-207 LAKEYSNDTSN
+207 LAKEYSDDTSN

-273 LEDKKDE
+273 LEDKKEE
-280 IINTLATELKS
+280 IISTLASEAKS
-291 SDATLSINALV
+291 NDTALSINALV
-302 ELRKSYGM
+302 ELRKEYGM
-310 NIQDDEMNKLYS
+310 NIEDDEMSKLYS
-322 TYVSN
+322 TYISN
-327 SLLNAKSNSSSSK
+327 SLLSAKSNSSK

>member
-1 MKKKLLICLVVLGLT
+1 MKKKLLICLAVLGLT
-16 SGCGKVTTL
+16 SGCGKVSTL
-25 PNGDEALVSF
+25 PNGDDALVSF
-35 TNENLGISAGDLYN
+35 SNTNLGISAGDLYSEV
-49 KIKNTALSSLLDM
+49 KGTALSKLIDM

-72 PDKESDANKYVD
+72 PDKSSDADKYVN
-84 EQYDLIKNNYKDDNG
+84 EQYDLIKNNFKDDKG
-99 KFDESKLKEEIYTY
+99 KFDEESLKEQIYAY

-137 DYAKKSIT
+137 DYAKKSVT

-161 SCKHILITPEVT
+161 SCKHILITPAI
-173 DSMTDDEK
+173 SDDMRYEDK
-181 SAADKEALNKAKD
+181 TKAYKEALQKAKD

-207 LAKEYSNDTSN
+207 LAKEYSDDTSN

-273 LEDKKDE
+273 LEDKKEE
-280 IINTLATELKS
+280 IINTLVSEAKS
-291 SDATLSINALV
+291 NDTALSINALV
-302 ELRKSYGM
+302 ELRKEYGM
-310 NIQDDEMNKLYS
+310 NIEDDEMSKLYS
-322 TYVSN
+322 TYISN
-327 SLLNAKSNSSSSK
+327 SLLSAKSNSSK